1 MRILKLVMVMLLAGI
16 GSAIAQTKKG
26 TTLVTA
32 KISTPTVAC
41 EQCKERIE
49 KYMLREEGVQS
60 TKVDFRKKISTVKF
74 YSDRTN
80 IENVKTAIANAG
92 YDADNVTAD
101 PEAYKRLPNA
111 CKKPEDGGSHGQKVK
126 Q

>member
-16 GSAIAQTKKG
+16 GSAMAQSKKG
-26 TTLVTA
+26 TLVTA

-49 KYMLREEGVQS
+49 RYLLREEGVS
-60 TKVDFRKKISTVKF
+60 SSKVDFKKKITTVKF
-74 YSDRTN
+74 FSDRTN
-80 IENVKTAIANAG
+80 IENVKTAIANVG

-111 CKKPEDGGSHGQKVK
+111 CKKPEDGGSHGQKK
-126 Q
+126 NP